1 MTITLPVPP
10 KLPGHIWR
18 ALQREDAHAL
28 HRLELYCASTD
39 GSTNLSTV
47 ADYQKKLDEA
57 AENPLTDTLC
67 AVDANGQLAMT
78 AWVTCDNC
86 VKHEYRAFLEGNV
99 HPDHRGRALG
109 SFVLQWMEARA
120 RQILATLS
128 DDRPCV
134 LRIDFYDRSDDA
146 IALFEKDGF
155 RFALAEDEMRRD
167 LSQPIPAVP
176 LPEGMTFVTWS
187 PRRAA
192 LFFTVYDHAFRDR
205 PGFPGWSQDV
215 WRYNLTGDPDFRRD
229 LSLLILDGTEAVGFT
244 ICHIEVEA
252 DGGPSGEGWIT
263 QMGVRPPWRNRGLGS
278 ALLSE
283 VMQRLEATGLRYA
296 MLEVNTNNSKA
307 RSLYRRLGFEDCR
320 RRSSFQKRV
329 TTSGPQ

>member
-1 MTITLPVPP
+1 MTITLAVPP

-47 ADYQKKLDEA
+47 AHYQKKLDEA

-86 VKHEYRAFLEGNV
+86 VKHEYPAFLDGNV

-109 SFVLQWMEARA
+109 SFSLQWMEARA

-128 DDRPCV
+128 DHRPRV

-146 IALFEKDGF
+146 TAIFEKHGF

-187 PRRAA
+187 PRRAS
-192 LFFTVYDHAFRDR
+192 LFFSVYDHAFRDR
-205 PGFPGWSQDV
+205 PGFPAWTEDI
-215 WRYNLTGDPDFRRD
+215 WRHNLTGDPDFRPD
-229 LSLLILDGTEAVGFT
+229 LSLLIVDGQEPVGFT
-244 ICHIEVEA
+244 ICHVESRG
-252 DGGPSGEGWIT
+252 DDKHSSEGWIS

-283 VMQRLEATGLRYA
+283 LMQRFRSGGLRYA
-296 MLEVNTNNSKA
+296 TLDVSVNNPQA
-307 RSLYRRLGFEDCR
+307 LRLYGRLGFEHTKR
-320 RRSSFQKRV
+320 YTSFQKKV
-329 TTSGPQ
+329 ALGE